1 VVGGAQREPADF
13 TTLCRFIVTLGLQG
27 CRSLRT
33 NIHVNSKQLS
43 APRARSRFAAAST
56 ALALFLTSVSGE
68 ALLAQSPIFD
78 PVLPGSGNWT
88 TVANGNFEALSGSL
102 LVSDQFI
109 TPGSWY
115 LFTSAGRSGTATA
128 EASAARSGQ
137 RGIRIQPGNNS
148 GAGIALTLGSVFF
161 LPSTPHVLSGW
172 VRRSDTTSANA
183 DIYLDLWGAAGGF
196 RVDTAP
202 QPGWQFVYGVFTPTG
217 GQIGI
222 RAVMDQTVAS
232 SEVVLVDELAIT
244 PLASFAPPVQAVPAI
259 NVRFALKDSPPI
271 AGPAAFGNLP
281 TDFWNLYAADATPG
295 VLRTLGSLAPL
306 TNTMGEA
313 TGAGLVIS
321 NAPGAWATGA
331 THPLM
336 ATYLYPLEGEPKI
349 AVTVT
354 NLPTGSYDLYLYGHG
369 GPADDFNTE
378 FGVRS
383 GPLAY
388 GPRRTGTND
397 LWRGSTWV
405 EGAQYVRFNDVYV
418 SSGSPLMIE
427 AGRAARSIP
436 SLNGLQLVQR
446 NADIFRVWPES
457 TTYTNS
463 LRLVMMK
470 DPGVQVRVAIG
481 TNPTPS
487 SVMMPQTLDLT
498 TTVTLQIQAFNGD
511 IPVSPVLTRIYRR
524 FSVFDTDIPAAW
536 RIRYF
541 GEDFLYNPDAPS
553 NADPDGDGS
562 TNLEEYRASTNP
574 LDPLDGFNSGA
585 RLVPAVQWT
594 SVPGVT
600 YRILRKDRLS
610 DLQWTEVSRITANGS
625 RSEYVDT
632 AVSDLPRFYLVQP
645 VR

>member
-1 VVGGAQREPADF
+1 MN
-13 TTLCRFIVTLGLQG
+13 T
-27 CRSLRT
+27 
-33 NIHVNSKQLS
+33 KQLS
-43 APRARSRFAAAST
+43 QPRLQKCRSIET
-56 ALALFLTSVSGE
+56 ATKALLATLAMGN

-88 TVANGNFEALSGSL
+88 RVANGGFETLAGPL

-109 TPGSWY
+109 TPGTWY
-115 LFTSAGRSGTATA
+115 LFTSAGRTGTATA
-128 EASAARSGQ
+128 EAAAARAGQ

-148 GAGIALTLGSVFF
+148 GAGIALTLGSVFT
-161 LPSTPHVLSGW
+161 LPPTPHVLSGW
-172 VRRSDTTSANA
+172 IRRSDTTSTNA

-202 QPGWQFVYGVFTPTG
+202 RPGWQFVYGTFTPAG
-217 GQIGI
+217 GQFGI
-222 RAVMDQTVAS
+222 RTVMDQVVSS

-244 PLASFAPPVQAVPAI
+244 PLSSFVPPVAAVPAI
-259 NVRFALKDSPPI
+259 NVRFATKDSPPI
-271 AGPAAFGNLP
+271 TGPAAFGNLP

-306 TNTMGEA
+306 TNTFGEG

-321 NAPGAWATGA
+321 NAPGAWATGS
-331 THPLM
+331 TNPLM
-336 ATYLYPLEGEPKI
+336 ATYLYPLEGDPKI
-349 AVTVT
+349 SVTVT

-369 GPADDFNTE
+369 GPADDYNTE
-378 FGVRS
+378 FGVKS

-388 GPRRTGTND
+388 GPRSTGTND

-446 NADIFRVWPES
+446 SADIFRVWPES

-463 LRLVMMK
+463 LRVVLMK
-470 DPGVQVRVAIG
+470 DPGIQVRVAVG
-481 TNPTPS
+481 TNPSPS
-487 SVMMPQTLDLT
+487 SVILSETLDLT
-498 TTVTLQIQAFNGD
+498 TTVTLHIQAFNGD
-511 IPVSPVLTRIYRR
+511 VPVSPVVTRVYRR
-524 FSVFDTDIPAAW
+524 FSVFDTDIPAGW
-536 RIRYF
+536 RTQYF
-541 GEDFLYNPDAPS
+541 GEEFLYNPDAAS
-553 NADPDGDGS
+553 AADPDGDGS

-574 LDPLDGFNSGA
+574 LDPLDGFASGA

-610 DLQWTEVSRITANGS
+610 DPQWKEVLRITANGG

-632 AVSDLPRFYLVQP
+632 SVTDVPRFYLVEP